1 MPFGVAELSFPLIIN
16 FCHFLLQYPSNESP
30 CLVTSLTGFST
41 MYKLLILQLLTF
53 LSVNSPLCST
63 PSFLVYESRGTTCC
77 YCWGFFFNL
86 KLKDYSSFTTW
97 LLHFKLIMVCIEE
110 KKNSENDVNVLFYPV
125 LIIFISIHSVL
136 SKGQSKIQ
144 FF

>member
-1 MPFGVAELSFPLIIN
+1 MKVEVLLVVIVGV
-16 FCHFLLQYPSNESP
+16 
-30 CLVTSLTGFST
+30 
-41 MYKLLILQLLTF
+41 
-53 LSVNSPLCST
+53 
-63 PSFLVYESRGTTCC
+63 
-77 YCWGFFFNL
+77 FFFNL

-97 LLHFKLIMVCIEE
+97 LLHFKLIMVCIEG

>member
-1 MPFGVAELSFPLIIN
+1 MWKQPAPGHEASYQSIVLYVVPPVFWSMKVEVLLVVIVGV
-16 FCHFLLQYPSNESP
+16 
-30 CLVTSLTGFST
+30 
-41 MYKLLILQLLTF
+41 
-53 LSVNSPLCST
+53 
-63 PSFLVYESRGTTCC
+63 
-77 YCWGFFFNL
+77 FFFNL

-110 KKNSENDVNVLFYPV
+110 KKNSENYVNVLFYPV